1 MKPVVFGILLAVV
14 ALAADSDAARFQQDL
29 QARHLPFG
37 AVLDPIFALP
47 DSDEIIGY
55 TRCGD
60 SAIWTGHLLAAQSYR
75 WSATRSPEAL
85 DGVRNA
91 LEAIRKLIDVTGN
104 DTLAR
109 CAFPADWQFAAG
121 IVSEE
126 EHHGV
131 HKGVINGESWLWIGN
146 TSRDQYLGV
155 FFGLTAAWNMVDDAS
170 VRGGVGWLAKR
181 MLDNLIGHGWT
192 VVMPGG
198 SVSTTFL
205 HRIDQQLALLKLGSR
220 VGSRSLSNAY
230 GSAAFF
236 GSASTAL
243 PIGLE
248 VSESLEP
255 YFKFNLDYLSLY
267 CLLSAPDSGWNRDNY
282 RRAFGILRDR
292 TADHDNAFF
301 NMIARV
307 AMGPDPARDTRT
319 AELLDQFLQRPRRD
333 FYVDRT
339 GAYESCSENRA
350 CAPMSVID
358 RVTTDFL
365 WQRSP
370 FQLTGG
376 GSGRIESAGIDY
388 LLPYWML
395 RALQ

>member
-146 TSRDQYLGV
+146 TSRDQYLGF

-230 GSAAFF
+230 GSAAFV
-236 GSASTAL
+236 ARMAL
-243 PIGLE
+243 LAG
-248 VSESLEP
+248 
-255 YFKFNLDYLSLY
+255 
-267 CLLSAPDSGWNRDNY
+267 R
-282 RRAFGILRDR
+282 
-292 TADHDNAFF
+292 
-301 NMIARV
+301 
-307 AMGPDPARDTRT
+307 
-319 AELLDQFLQRPRRD
+319 ELQPRPRGRPP
-333 FYVDRT
+333 
-339 GAYESCSENRA
+339 RA
-350 CAPMSVID
+350 
-358 RVTTDFL
+358 R
-365 WQRSP
+365 
-370 FQLTGG
+370 
-376 GSGRIESAGIDY
+376 
-388 LLPYWML
+388 
-395 RALQ
+395 